1 MSDRMLKAFAFVAIV
16 SLFLS
21 TGAVTSVVRQADQRE
36 KDRVAAGVEACE
48 RGNVLRHQIIT
59 IGRADASLVRDVIDA
74 RNQVGAVTPADQI
87 ELAILIAAAFDRQ
100 RAAVDEIVQVNC
112 PAVVPGATK
121 ERP

>member
-1 MSDRMLKAFAFVAIV
+1 MSDRLLRVFALAAVV

-21 TGAVTSVVRQADQRE
+21 TGAVIGVVRQADQRE
-36 KDRVAAGVEACE
+36 RDRVAAGVDACE
-48 RGNVLRHQIIT
+48 RGNVLRHQVVA
-59 IGRADASLVRDVIDA
+59 IGRADASLVREVIGA